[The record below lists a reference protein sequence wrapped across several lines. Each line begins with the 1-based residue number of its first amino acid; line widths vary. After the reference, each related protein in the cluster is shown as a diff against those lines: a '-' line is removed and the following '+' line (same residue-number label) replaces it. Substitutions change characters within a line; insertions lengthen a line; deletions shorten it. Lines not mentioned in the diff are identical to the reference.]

1 MNDVSP
7 GKLVIII
14 GAAVSFLF
22 SFLPWAT
29 VSGYGSGI
37 SANAWGSGMFPM
49 ATWVPV
55 LALVVGFI
63 ASAQA
68 FEYVELPAKIWEF
81 TLDQIVVVLS
91 VFSLLITL
99 SFLVVD
105 KGGASNGFGLFLSFL
120 GTVAMVAGFFL
131 DRAGIGVNPN
141 AKASPDV
148 PRSSSA
154 APADAGPQAPQPPL
168 TEQPPLQSDPPTMP
182 GPAASPGE
190 PPTEPG
196 TF

>member
-81 TLDQIVVVLS
+81 TLDQIVFVLS

-99 SFLVVD
+99 SFLVLD

-131 DRAGIGVNPN
+131 DRAGVGVNPN
-141 AKASPDV
+141 AKAPSDPAVPAAAGTTPDATQGE
-148 PRSSSA
+148 PT
-154 APADAGPQAPQPPL
+154 ADAGDVQPQPSV
-168 TEQPPLQSDPPTMP
+168 QPPPPDP
-182 GPAASPGE
+182 GPGS
-190 PPTEPG
+190 
-196 TF
+196 F